1 MNMNKPFLREFT
13 GGGTHEQNPN
23 GGIPVGVDNQ
33 GNQNLV
39 EQGETMADNYIF
51 SDRLKP
57 EKPEDL
63 VKFNLP
69 SSFVGM
75 TYATISKK
83 LNAEL
88 KEKPNDPIVKAEVS
102 ITLENLK
109 KSQEAV
115 KARQKQDKYN
125 KATSLFDALGV
136 DKQKQN
142 EYLSKF
148 APEDIGEPEPGQE
161 VGEMNP
167 QDANVVQAEQMQ
179 QAQAQQQVPN
189 LFALGGP
196 INDDDLLRSLYRVEA
211 NRGNKQDSLNV
222 SNGMKEYG
230 FSSTGE
236 FNDVSVNRMINTL
249 ETSKNNFGDSGL
261 SRVLGAAGDAVIAP
275 SMVYGK
281 AADAIGSKVTG
292 RPDFD
297 IAETLTPSAI
307 SNIIEPSR
315 LGYWTRLAAS
325 LGAGYWG
332 YSKLAKKHYKS
343 KSGAIDPNAQDYKNP
358 SLGESMFPMTSR
370 IIKGTFN
377 KDRSNQ
383 FHSYSFDPPIVKLSR
398 IMGKGIAKTFD
409 AVKGTLGLALGLSI
423 EGNPANMAFSAGN
436 YIMRRP
442 RSVDVSTAEANIA
455 EVYQDYKKGVISKE
469 KMADKMNMIVHG
481 IKDKSTKFDTQSYI
495 NTLEARYNALS
506 AQQGNTPHIGPTGP
520 LPAQVPQPVPTPA
533 PQQRPRN
540 KKKKNKHAE
549 GGPLEL
555 LRFAP
560 AVFDGIKNVQ
570 NIFGANKPDYSDQ
583 DYLSRIASNLPRQQ
597 YVSPYQR
604 ILYRP
609 VDTTTAQNNLLNASN
624 STLRTISSM
633 AGNNGALGLAG
644 LISGANNYYGKMAE
658 MGLATDAAN
667 YDRLN
672 KVISTNNEMLA
683 NVDRINSG
691 IFAQNS
697 ALDQFN
703 YKSQAEIM
711 ADRQSIANASM
722 SSRMGTRNAFLSDL
736 YNLGHEKWL
745 ARHKA
750 LQNGYDIDGNK
761 VRRSNT

>member
-1 MNMNKPFLREFT
+1 MNKPFLREFT

-23 GGIPVGVDNQ
+23 GGIPVGVDNE

-109 KSQEAV
+109 KSQESV

-125 KATSLFDALGV
+125 KATSLFDALGI

-148 APEDIGEPEPGQE
+148 APESIDEPEQGQE

-167 QDANVVQAEQMQ
+167 QDTDAMQAEQIQ
-179 QAQAQQQVPN
+179 QAQAQQQAPN
-189 LFALGGP
+189 MFALGGP
-196 INDDDLLRSLYRVEA
+196 IKDDDLLRSLYRIEA

-222 SNGMKEYG
+222 SNARKLNGL
-230 FSSTGE
+230 SSTGE
-236 FNDVSVNRMINTL
+236 FDDRDINDMISTF
-249 ETSKNNFGDSGL
+249 EASKNNFGESGL
-261 SRVLGAAGDAVIAP
+261 SRVLNVAGDVAIAP
-275 SMVYGK
+275 SAVYGK

-292 RPDFD
+292 RSDFD
-297 IAETLTPSAI
+297 IAETLTPSAV
-307 SNIIEPSR
+307 SNVVDPSK
-315 LGYWTRLAAS
+315 LGYWIRLGAT
-325 LGAGYWG
+325 LGAGYLG
-332 YSKLAKKHYKS
+332 YRRFAKKHYKS
-343 KSGAIDPNAQDYKNP
+343 KSGVIDPNAQDYEDP

-370 IIKGTFN
+370 IIKGTFK
-377 KDRSNQ
+377 KDRSSQ

-398 IMGKGIAKTFD
+398 MIGKGVAKTFD
-409 AVKGTLGLALGLSI
+409 AVRGTLGLALGLSV
-423 EGNPANMAFSAGN
+423 EGNPFNMAISGGN
-436 YIMRRP
+436 HIMRRP
-442 RSVDVSTAEANIA
+442 RSIDVSTAESNIA

-469 KMADKMNMIVHG
+469 KMADKVNMIVHG

-495 NTLEARYNALS
+495 NTLEANYNALS
-506 AQQGNTPHIGPTGP
+506 AQQGNMPYIGPTGP
-520 LPAQVPQPVPTPA
+520 LPSQAPQPAPTPA
-533 PQQRPRN
+533 PQPQPRN

-583 DYLSRIASNLPRQQ
+583 DYLSRLASNLPRQQ

-624 STLRTISSM
+624 SALRTITSM

-722 SSRMGTRNAFLSDL
+722 ASRMGTRNAFLSDL
-736 YNLGHEKWL
+736 YNLGHEQWL